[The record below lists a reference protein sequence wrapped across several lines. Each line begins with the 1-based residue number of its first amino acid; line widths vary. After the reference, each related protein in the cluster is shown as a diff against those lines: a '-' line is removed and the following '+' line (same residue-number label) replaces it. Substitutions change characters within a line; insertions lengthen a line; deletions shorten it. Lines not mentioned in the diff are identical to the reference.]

1 MGRRRKT
8 VFGESAL
15 NNNFSWRMYFGRLM
29 ELAISTFEWKNL
41 PDSVDERYMELSLF
55 NEGSAVFFKD
65 EELGYLALKCLNNG
79 MLNVYN
85 VPTNRRAFAVNGYQK
100 QLSDKDSVIIWNNR
114 MREPSW
120 ALVQYY
126 AKRLWEYD
134 RIIDV
139 NVRAQKTPV
148 VIQGTEAQRL
158 TLENLYKEYDGNAPI
173 IMADKSLDLGNVLK
187 VAKTDAPYVSDK
199 IYTLKTQL
207 WNEALTALGISNVS
221 FQKKERL
228 ISDEVTRSMGGT
240 IASRWSRLE
249 ARQKAADEINK
260 MFGLD
265 LEVQFRE
272 DFRETDD
279 EFMVDLESG
288 QLTPM
293 VQDLRTRSSVGGTKI
308 GSEQVVRRVE

>member
-55 NEGSAVFFKD
+55 NEGSAVFFND

-139 NVRAQKTPV
+139 NIRAQKTPV

-187 VAKTDAPYVSDK
+187 VAKTDAPFVSDK
-199 IYTLKTQL
+199 IYTMKTQL

-249 ARQKAADEINK
+249 ARQKAAEEINK

-265 LEVQFRE
+265 IEVKFRD
-272 DFRETDD
+272 DFRKTDD
-279 EFMVDLESG
+279 EFVVDLESG
-288 QLTPM
+288 QLTPQ
-293 VQDLRTRSSVGGTKI
+293 VVDLRTRSSVGGTKI
-308 GSEQVVRRVE
+308 GSEQVVKTR